1 MSQYL
6 TSRMQFR
13 IPKVHPTL
21 VQVGTGRSILAL
33 ENQFSVPHSGDMGR
47 LEDAQQHYQ
56 IFTETFT
63 NPDPEVAYLL
73 DEARDALREA
83 ERRGG

>member
-1 MSQYL
+1 V
-6 TSRMQFR
+6 R
-13 IPKVHPTL
+13 IE
-21 VQVGTGRSILAL
+21 S
-33 ENQFSVPHSGDMGR
+33 
-47 LEDAQQHYQ
+47 
-56 IFTETFT
+56 FT

>member
-1 MSQYL
+1 
-6 TSRMQFR
+6 
-13 IPKVHPTL
+13 
-21 VQVGTGRSILAL
+21 
-33 ENQFSVPHSGDMGR
+33 MGR